1 MTSSLLLQLTDPSA
15 ATTQLAQGYYNDY
28 GTDPE
33 TEAFLSLAG
42 LAFWVVLIVGAVLYF
57 VPAIIAMTRHH
68 PNTAAIVILNLLA
81 GWTFIGWVG
90 AAVWSFTTPQASNT
104 TVYVQPGVT
113 AAGARISASPSPPGW
128 HPDPHGA
135 GGQRWWDGQ
144 TWTNHVHALPEAQQ
158 RAVR

>member
-1 MTSSLLLQLTDPSA
+1 MSSTFALQLIDLSTMQSLLGQVP
-15 ATTQLAQGYYNDY
+15 YNEY
-28 GTDPE
+28 GTDPQN
-33 TEAFLSLAG
+33 EAFLGLAS
-42 LAFWVVLIVGAVLYF
+42 LAFWVFLIVGAVLYF
-57 VPAIIAMTRHH
+57 VPAIVAMTRHH

-90 AAVWSFTTPQASNT
+90 SLVWSLTTPQASNT

-113 AAGARISASPSPPGW
+113 AAGAGITRSQSPPGW
-128 HPDPHGA
+128 YQDPHGT